1 MARPVMPLI
10 TITIRNTHS
19 THYFLAL
26 AHSYVTLS
34 GVRDLQHREKKEIK
48 LCLNH
53 RNEKRDGNKSF
64 DDNFGINRV
73 IFAQI
78 CGWNLWLIQRYY
90 FCEQIHGK
98 NAYKLCTLI
107 SG

>member
-1 MARPVMPLI
+1 MAGPVMPLI

-34 GVRDLQHREKKEIK
+34 GVRD
-48 LCLNH
+48 CLNH